1 MLSETQQLF
10 AWGRNYPK
18 SMEIATPQRGP
29 CPEESQE

>member
-18 SMEIATPQRGP
+18 SMEIATPQRGLR
-29 CPEESQE
+29 PEES